1 MHVSHP
7 HYHTVVDVPLCLFR
21 SLSLTLTLTSR
32 SIALVGSFWQP
43 LCLRAY
49 KSRRIDTDSTNT
61 AIPNTRTQFHTFTR
75 QTPVASHPHLI
86 SFSPHTHT
94 NVSLLT
100 NSIKNTM
107 TTHRIDRIIL
117 IEQELYDNQ
126 TFISTLKEVMITLLQ
141 PQYIHHNSTFVF
153 QQNFTVPIELQLKL
167 ESSDANAQNVIY
179 ISSRFEG
186 TLFEQLSA
194 NKKPIISDII
204 VYQCIANRNV
214 IIA

>member
-1 MHVSHP
+1 
-7 HYHTVVDVPLCLFR
+7 
-21 SLSLTLTLTSR
+21 
-32 SIALVGSFWQP
+32 
-43 LCLRAY
+43 
-49 KSRRIDTDSTNT
+49 
-61 AIPNTRTQFHTFTR
+61 
-75 QTPVASHPHLI
+75 
-86 SFSPHTHT
+86 
-94 NVSLLT
+94 
-100 NSIKNTM
+100 M

-126 TFISTLKEVMITLLQ
+126 TSISTLKEVMITLLQ